1 QEFPGVW
8 RKEREGFGSR
18 ARRRLNGARRYV
30 GSRIRGRGAIRQK
43 DSVFAGGE
51 ELGSFL
57 GSSDGNVEC
66 VRAQGTI
73 IELAKFAGA
82 GGETGADGQRP
93 EDAAQPERNLS
104 ASGLGLKFGNIRIGS
119 PGEKEEFV
127 EIAKAEEFR
136 FTLR

>member
-30 GSRIRGRGAIRQK
+30 SRRIKGRGAIRQK
-43 DSVFAGGE
+43 NSVFAGGE
-51 ELGSFL
+51 EFGSFL
-57 GSSDGNVEC
+57 GSSDGDVEC

-93 EDAAQPERNLS
+93 EDAAQAQRKLFPRGFGS
-104 ASGLGLKFGNIRIGS
+104 KFGNIR
-119 PGEKEEFV
+119 
-127 EIAKAEEFR
+127 
-136 FTLR
+136 